1 MEVTAS
7 SYLNDEQEDES
18 KDESSIEVA
27 DVEGGT
33 ESSNQGVATDDDGQ
47 EHGSK
52 LGAESLDQG
61 VEHGSS
67 GNGQAH
73 HHNQVGEEGKA
84 AEGQVGS
91 LSKTGLDHLK
101 NTHFY

>member
-18 KDESSIEVA
+18 KDEGSVEVA

-33 ESSNQGVATDDDGQ
+33 EPANQGVATDDDGQ

-52 LGAESLDQG
+52 LRAETLDQG

-73 HHNQVGEEGKA
+73 HHNQIGEEGEA
-84 AEGQVGS
+84 AEGQVGA

-101 NTHFY
+101 NKHCS